1 MFPLHRW
8 SFAGNGGIIVASV
21 WIREGREVIEVRI
34 LRTGEEGS
42 LEEFLLPRIESSMF
56 LLGNLRAA
64 GLTDRGQSL
73 EGTYAAAF
81 EAGKIVAVV
90 AHYWNGN
97 LVFQA
102 PDHVAALARAAVE
115 ASGRAIQGLIGP
127 QVQVGL
133 AKEALRLDAIE
144 IMLDETEYLYS
155 LALTDLV
162 VPEALRSGQLRGR
175 RIEPRDLDLLTRWR
189 VGFSLE
195 ALGEEP
201 SDGLW
206 ERCRAS
212 AERSLDRGTA
222 WILEEGGKPVAT
234 SSFNAATAEA
244 VQIGGVW
251 TPPELRSRGYGRAVV
266 AASLLDARAQGV
278 MTSILFTGVRNVPA
292 QRAYVGL
299 GFRHIGD
306 YRLLLLHPPS

>member
-1 MFPLHRW
+1 MHQW
-8 SFAGNGGIIVASV
+8 SFAGNGGIIVPSV
-21 WIREGREVIEVRI
+21 WSIEGWEMTKVRI
-34 LRTGEEGS
+34 LRRGDEGS
-42 LEEFLLPRIESSMF
+42 LEEFLLPQIESSMF

-102 PDHVAALARAAVE
+102 PDHVAALARAVVE

-127 QVQVGL
+127 QRQVDV
-133 AKEALRLDAIE
+133 AKKTLSLDAAR

-155 LALTDLV
+155 LTLTDLI

-175 RIEPRDLDLLTRWR
+175 RIERADLDLLTRWR
-189 VGFSLE
+189 VGFSHE

-201 SDGLW
+201 SDRLW
-206 ERCRAS
+206 NRCRAS
-212 AERSLDRGTA
+212 AERSLDRGTT

-234 SSFNAATAEA
+234 SSFNATTAEA

-251 TPPELRSRGYGRAVV
+251 TPPALRSRGYGRAVV

-278 MTSILFTGVRNVPA
+278 MKSILFTGVSNVPA
-292 QRAYVGL
+292 QRAYSGL

-306 YRLLLLHPPS
+306 YRLLLLRPPS

>member
-1 MFPLHRW
+1 M
-8 SFAGNGGIIVASV
+8 
-21 WIREGREVIEVRI
+21 IEVRI
-34 LRTGEEGS
+34 LQRGDEGS

-56 LLGNLRAA
+56 LLGNLRAV

-102 PDHVAALARAAVE
+102 PDHVAALARAAAE

-127 QVQVGL
+127 QVQVDV
-133 AKEALRLDAIE
+133 AKKVLNLDRAE

-155 LALTDLV
+155 LTLTDLV

-175 RIEPRDLDLLTRWR
+175 HIERGDLDLLTRWR

-201 SDGLW
+201 SDRLW

-212 AERSLDRGTA
+212 AERSLDRGTT
-222 WILEEGGKPVAT
+222 WILEEEGNPVAT
-234 SSFNAATAEA
+234 SSFNATTAEA

-266 AASLLDARAQGV
+266 AASLRDARAQGV

-292 QRAYVGL
+292 QKAYVGL

>member
-1 MFPLHRW
+1 MT
-8 SFAGNGGIIVASV
+8 
-21 WIREGREVIEVRI
+21 EVRI
-34 LRTGEEGS
+34 LLPGDEAA

-56 LLGNLRAA
+56 LLGNLRAV
-64 GLTDRGQSL
+64 GLADRGRRF

-102 PDHVAALARAAVE
+102 SDHLAALGRAAVE
-115 ASGRAIQGLIGP
+115 ASGRPIQGLLGP
-127 QVQVGL
+127 QAQVGA
-133 AKEALRLDAIE
+133 AKKALGLEAVK

-162 VPEALRSGQLRGR
+162 VPEALRSGRLRGR
-175 RIEPRDLDLLTRWR
+175 RIECRDLDLLTRWR

-201 SDGLW
+201 SVLLW

-212 AERSLDRGTA
+212 AERSLEQGWT

-244 VQIGGVW
+244 VQVGGVW
-251 TPPELRSRGYGRAVV
+251 TPPEIRSHGYGRAVV
-266 AASLLDARAQGV
+266 AVSLLDARAEGV
-278 MTSILFTGVRNVPA
+278 TTSILFTGVRNLPA
-292 QRAYVGL
+292 QRAYMAL

>member
-1 MFPLHRW
+1 M
-8 SFAGNGGIIVASV
+8 AKI
-21 WIREGREVIEVRI
+21 RI
-34 LRTGEEGS
+34 LRTREEGS

-73 EGTYAAAF
+73 EGTYAAAI
-81 EAGKIVAVV
+81 ETGKIVAVV

-102 PDHVAALARAAVE
+102 PHHVATLARAAVE
-115 ASGRAIQGLIGP
+115 ASGRAIQGLLGP
-127 QVQVGL
+127 QVQVNV
-133 AKEALRLDAIE
+133 AKKALSLDADA

-155 LALTDLV
+155 LTLTDLV
-162 VPEALRSGQLRGR
+162 VPEPLRSGRLRGR
-175 RIEPRDLDLLTRWR
+175 RSERRDLDLLTSWR

-201 SDGLW
+201 SDRLW
-206 ERCRAS
+206 KRCRAS
-212 AERSLDRGTA
+212 VERSLDRGTT

-234 SSFNAATAEA
+234 SSFNATTAEA

-278 MTSILFTGVRNVPA
+278 MKSILFTGVRNVPA
-292 QRAYVGL
+292 QSAYRGL
-299 GFRHIGD
+299 GFRRIGD
-306 YRLLLLHPPS
+306 YRLLLLHPPP